1 MRMTRLGYAVA
12 AVMISLATTA
22 AHAQHVP
29 IVNAG
34 FESVS
39 RQLAL
44 GEQTNGI
51 GGDDILVGTRTP
63 FPFGGGPVRWAD
75 PVTVPGWRSRT
86 VPFGSP
92 DEILAGVLRP
102 TEIDGDPFITGIE
115 GDNVLAIQA
124 AVVGQKTSA
133 VLQPNT
139 QYTLG
144 FVAGMSQFD
153 FQYFAAVTLTAIDD
167 SAVLPL
173 EGQDGVTRLEI
184 GRFFPPGA
192 EPDGIMRRFEFSYTT
207 PATLPPDLVG
217 THVGINVYGSD
228 GIPRVI
234 YDDFTLSAVTVPAP
248 GTAACVLM
256 ALMLPGR
263 RRRPGET
270 WGSFQR

>member
-1 MRMTRLGYAVA
+1 MRSTRLGLGVA
-12 AVMISLATTA
+12 AVMIPLATTA

-29 IVNAG
+29 IVNPG

-39 RQLAL
+39 RQLAP

-51 GGDDILVGTRTP
+51 GGDGVLVGTRSP
-63 FPFGGGPVRWAD
+63 FPFGGGAVSWAD

-102 TEIDGDPFITGIE
+102 TEIGGDPFITGIE
-115 GDNVLAIQA
+115 GDNALAIQA
-124 AVVGQKTSA
+124 AIVGQKTSA

-139 QYTLG
+139 EYTLG
-144 FVAGMSQFD
+144 FLAGMSQFD
-153 FQYFAAVTLTAIDD
+153 FQYFAAVTLTAIND
-167 SAVLPL
+167 SAALPL

-192 EPDGIMRRFEFSYTT
+192 EPDGIMRRYEFSYTT

-234 YDDFTLSAVTVPAP
+234 YDDFTLMAVTVPAP
-248 GTAACVLM
+248 GATACVLI
-256 ALMLPGR
+256 ALVLPGR
-263 RRRPGET
+263 PRRPG
-270 WGSFQR
+270 